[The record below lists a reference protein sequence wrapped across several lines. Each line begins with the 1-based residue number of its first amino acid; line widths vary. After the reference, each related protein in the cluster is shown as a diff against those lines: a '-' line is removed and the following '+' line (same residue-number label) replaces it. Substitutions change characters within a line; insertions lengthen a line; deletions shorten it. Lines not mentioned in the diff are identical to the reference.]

1 MSQNSTGKALL
12 ENRIKTV
19 NHISETQSSVIAA
32 ETSFPREEKQETIS
46 KTVYVQATGIIIAFR
61 S

>member
-1 MSQNSTGKALL
+1 MSSTGKALL

-19 NHISETQSSVIAA
+19 NHISETQSSAIAA
-32 ETSFPREEKQETIS
+32 ETSFPREEKQTIS